1 MLATKVHGRT
11 WPGENGRGL
20 GRKHVLASI
29 DFSLQRLGL
38 DYVDLYQIHRW
49 DRARRSR
56 RRWRR

>member
-1 MLATKVHGRT
+1 MHGRT

-29 DFSLQRLGL
+29 DGSLRRLGL

-49 DRARRSR
+49 D
-56 RRWRR
+56 